1 MKEIPKV
8 YNSKEYEKDVYKA
21 WEDSGFFNPDN
32 LPDHCKE
39 PFSISMPPP
48 NATGILHLGHA
59 SMLAIE
65 DSIIRYKRMRGFKT
79 LWLPGTDHAAIATQT
94 KVEKIIAKEKLNRH
108 DLGREKFIERVKQYV
123 QESQDTIRGQIR
135 QMGSSCDWSRER
147 YTLDE
152 GLTKTVQEVFVR
164 MYQDGL
170 IYRGKRIVNWCPRCE
185 STLADDEVE
194 HADEDGKL
202 YYIKYPLE
210 DNPEKYL
217 TIATTRPETMLGD
230 TAVAVSPNDERF
242 KNLIGKNVLLPLT
255 DKKIPVIADDH
266 VDVEFGTGA
275 LKITPAHDKDD
286 FEIGKRHGLE
296 VINIFDGNGKLN
308 EIAGK
313 YAGSDIN
320 EARVKIVKDLEK
332 LKLLEKIEDYKHSV
346 GHCYRCDATI
356 EPMVS
361 LQWFIDVDKKIPG
374 KEKSLKEASIES
386 VRSGKIEIM
395 PDRFKKIYFH
405 WMENLHDWCISRQI
419 WFGHRIPA
427 YYCECGQVVVSLTP
441 PSSCWKCGKNNFQQD
456 PDTLDTWFSSGLWT
470 FSTLG
475 WPEETDDMK
484 LYHPTSLM
492 ETGYDIL
499 FFWVARMILMSTY
512 ALDDIPFKKVY
523 LHGLIKDKEG
533 RKMSKSL
540 DNGID
545 PIEMIEKFGADA
557 LRLSMLIGTTVGNDF
572 KLYEEKIASFRNF
585 VNKLWNV
592 SRFIMSSCD
601 SSSDNVPVP
610 DKLADKW
617 ILGELNKTISNTTKY
632 LDSYQLSKA
641 GEILYEFT
649 RDKLADWYLEIS
661 KTDISDSKSNMLSYI
676 LSTLLKLWH
685 PLTPFVTETI
695 WKEMEHDDLLMIAEW
710 PTQITLDNQQ
720 EYTEQFELAK
730 TIVVA
735 IRNIRA
741 CHKIDTKKEID
752 VIIQSDPPSLKLRT
766 GEVTELSE
774 DQKNIIEKLART
786 KITKNDNRQG
796 DSNNAVK
803 IINDTVK
810 IIVPLYDII
819 DTDQERNRLS
829 TELKSLTEYAEKLEQ
844 ELSNENFVSNAP
856 EKVIGERKEK
866 LKSTQNKIKKI
877 KEQVSSLLS

>member
-1 MKEIPKV
+1 MKEIPKT
-8 YNSKEYEKDVYKA
+8 YNPKEYEKDVYKT
-21 WEDSGFFNPDN
+21 WENSGFFNPDN
-32 LPDHCKE
+32 LPDNRKE
-39 PFSISMPPP
+39 SFSISMPPP

-65 DSIIRYKRMRGFKT
+65 DSVIRYKRMRGFKT

-94 KVEKIIAKEKLNRH
+94 KVEKLIAKENLNRH

-123 QESQDTIRGQIR
+123 QESQNTIRGQIR

-147 YTLDE
+147 YTLDD
-152 GLTKTVQEVFVR
+152 GLTEAVQETFVR

-194 HADEDGKL
+194 HADENGKL
-202 YYIKYPLE
+202 YYIKYPLAE
-210 DNPEKYL
+210 DPENFII
-217 TIATTRPETMLGD
+217 IATTRPETMLGD
-230 TAVAVSPNDERF
+230 TAIAVNPDDARF
-242 KNLIGKNVLLPLT
+242 KNFVGKNVLLPLT
-255 DKKIPVIADDH
+255 DRQIPVIADDH
-266 VDVEFGTGA
+266 VDVKFGTGA

-296 VINIFDGNGKLN
+296 VINIFNNNGKLN
-308 EIAGK
+308 EITEEYKGL
-313 YAGSDIN
+313 DIN
-320 EARVKIVKDLEK
+320 KAREKIVADLEK

-374 KEKSLKEASIES
+374 QEKSLKETSIEN
-386 VRSGKIEIM
+386 VKSGKIEII
-395 PDRFKKIYFH
+395 PERFKKIYFH

-441 PSSCWKCGKNNFQQD
+441 PSTCWKCGKSNFQQD

-484 LYHPTSLM
+484 TYHPTSLM

-499 FFWVARMILMSTY
+499 FFWVARMILMSAY
-512 ALDDIPFKKVY
+512 AIDDIPFEKVY
-523 LHGLIKDKEG
+523 LHGLIKDKDG

-557 LRLSMLIGTTVGNDF
+557 LRLSMLIGTTAGNDF

-592 SRFIMSSCD
+592 SRFIMSNCD
-601 SSSDNVPVP
+601 KLSDSMPVP

-617 ILGELNKTISNTTKY
+617 ILGELNKTIECTTKY
-632 LDSYQLSKA
+632 LDEYQLSKA
-641 GEILYEFT
+641 GETLYEFT

-661 KTDISDSKSNMLSYI
+661 KSDSSDNKNHMLGYI

-695 WKEMEHDDLLMIAEW
+695 WKEMGHDDLLMIADW
-710 PTQITLDNQQ
+710 PVDNQYKKEDPKMSKFRSIQ
-720 EYTEQFELAK
+720 E
-730 TIVVA
+730 TIKW

-741 CHKIDTKKEID
+741 SYKIEAGKVIEGSIAILPEITNYIS
-752 VIIQSDPPSLKLRT
+752 V
-766 GEVTELSE
+766 
-774 DQKNIIEKLART
+774 IEKMTKTKLKKIEFCPTPENSIAR
-786 KITKNDNRQG
+786 
-796 DSNNAVK
+796 
-803 IINDTVK
+803 IINGH
-810 IIVPLYDII
+810 IEIII
-819 DTDQERNRLS
+819 DKGSWINTDKEKARLS
-829 TELKSLTEYAEKLEQ
+829 SELESFEDYVGKLEK

-856 EKVIGERKEK
+856 EKVIEERKEK
-866 LKSTQNKIKKI
+866 LTETKNKIKKI
-877 KEQVSSLLS
+877 KEQLSLLS

>member
-1 MKEIPKV
+1 MKEIPKA
-8 YNSKEYEKDVYKA
+8 YNPKEYEKDVYKA

-32 LPDHCKE
+32 LPDNRKE
-39 PFSISMPPP
+39 SFSISMPPP

-65 DSIIRYKRMRGFKT
+65 DSVIRYKRMRGFKT

-94 KVEKIIAKEKLNRH
+94 KVEKLIAKENLNRH

-123 QESQDTIRGQIR
+123 QESQNTIRGQIR

-152 GLTKTVQEVFVR
+152 GLTEAVQETFVR

-202 YYIKYPLE
+202 YYIKYPLVA
-210 DNPEKYL
+210 DPESHQRDEFII
-217 TIATTRPETMLGD
+217 IATTRPETMFGD
-230 TAVAVSPNDERF
+230 SAIAVNPDDARF
-242 KNLIGKNVLLPLT
+242 KNFVGKNVLLPLT
-255 DKKIPVIADDH
+255 DRQIPVIADDH

-296 VINIFDGNGKLN
+296 VINLFKKNGKLN
-308 EIAGK
+308 EITGK
-313 YAGSDIN
+313 YKGLNID
-320 EARVKIVKDLEK
+320 EARGKIVKDLEK
-332 LKLLEKIEDYKHSV
+332 IKLLEKIEDYKHSV

-374 KEKSLKEASIES
+374 QERSLKEVSIEN
-386 VRSGKIEIM
+386 VRSGKIEII
-395 PDRFKKIYFH
+395 PERFKKTYFH

-484 LYHPTSLM
+484 NYHPTSLM

-499 FFWVARMILMSTY
+499 FFWVARMILMSAY

-533 RKMSKSL
+533 KKMSKSL

-557 LRLSMLIGTTVGNDF
+557 LRLSMLIGTTAGNDF

-592 SRFIMSSCD
+592 SRFIMSNCD
-601 SSSDNVPVP
+601 SFSDDIHAPTN
-610 DKLADKW
+610 LADKW
-617 ILGELNKTISNTTKY
+617 ILGELNKTIADTTKY
-632 LDSYQLSKA
+632 FDEYQLSKA
-641 GEILYEFT
+641 GETLYEFT

-661 KTDISDSKSNMLSYI
+661 KSDSSDGKNDMLGYI

-695 WKEMEHDDLLMIAEW
+695 WKEMGHNDLLIVAEW
-710 PTQITLDNQQ
+710 PKQITINNQQ
-720 EYTEQFELAK
+720 ESAECFELTK
-730 TIVVA
+730 TIVTA

-741 CHKIDTKKEID
+741 CYKIDAKKEID
-752 VIIQSDPPSLKLRT
+752 VLIQSNI
-766 GEVTELSE
+766 ELSK
-774 DQKNIIEKLART
+774 DQQNIIEKLART
-786 KITKNDNRQG
+786 KITENDNQQ
-796 DSNNAVK
+796 DDNNAATK
-803 IINDTVK
+803 IISDTVK
-810 IIVPLYDII
+810 IIVPLHDII
-819 DTDQERNRLS
+819 DADQEKNRLS
-829 TELKSLTEYAEKLEQ
+829 TELKSLTDYAEKLEK

-856 EKVIGERKEK
+856 EKIIVERKEK
-866 LKSTQNKIKKI
+866 LTLTQDKINKI
-877 KEQVSSLLS
+877 KEQIELLS